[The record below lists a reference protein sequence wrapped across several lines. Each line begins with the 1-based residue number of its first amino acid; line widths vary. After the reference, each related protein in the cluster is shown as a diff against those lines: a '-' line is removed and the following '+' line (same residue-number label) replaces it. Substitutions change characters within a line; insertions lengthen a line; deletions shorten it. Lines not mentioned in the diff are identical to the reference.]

1 MKEAVVCVHGLFMNG
16 LDMAL
21 LRHRIARSGYDV
33 YQFRYPSRHRSARQ
47 NAAYLNDF
55 VQQLPHD
62 TVHFVCHSLGGLV
75 IRHYFQNFQAQRPGR
90 VLTMGTPHQGSAIAV
105 ALNRHRLGRWLLGKS
120 VEDALLGHV
129 PDWQA
134 DRDLGI
140 VAGTRCIGVSWF
152 VPVLKPPNDGTVEV
166 RETQLPGAADRLI
179 LHVSHM
185 IMLFSRQVAEQT
197 CYFLEHG
204 HFQHDE
210 LE

>member
-55 VQQLPHD
+55 VQQLPHG

-90 VLTMGTPHQGSAIAV
+90 VLTMAASSIHDKMDEICMTEAERFNASRW
-105 ALNRHRLGRWLLGKS
+105 RH
-120 VEDALLGHV
+120 VQHV
-129 PDWQA
+129 D
-134 DRDLGI
+134 
-140 VAGTRCIGVSWF
+140 CII
-152 VPVLKPPNDGTVEV
+152 
-166 RETQLPGAADRLI
+166 R
-179 LHVSHM
+179 
-185 IMLFSRQVAEQT
+185 SRSI
-197 CYFLEHG
+197 
-204 HFQHDE
+204 
-210 LE
+210 